1 MADAGA
7 QAQEYIRVLPC
18 AFGEMALIWRDEQPA
33 PRLHYLCLPEER
45 RPFSLGQLE
54 TGSCARID
62 DLAERI
68 ERMLAGEA
76 ITWDLAEVALERC
89 TPFQR
94 RVLLAEFAIP
104 RGAVSTYGLIAR
116 HIGAPEASRAVGQ
129 ALGKNPFPLIIPCH
143 RAVRADGRLGG
154 YRGGLAMK
162 RYLLEIEGVPV
173 SPKGRVLVD
182 RYYYEEA
189 HTEPR

>member
-1 MADAGA
+1 MAEAGA
-7 QAQEYIRVLPC
+7 QAPGYFRFLPS
-18 AFGEMALIWRDEQPA
+18 AFGELALVWRDEQPA

-45 RPFSLGQLE
+45 CPWELGPLE
-54 TGSCARID
+54 PGSCAAID

-76 ITWDLAEVALERC
+76 IAWDLRVVALERC

-94 RVLLAEFAIP
+94 RVLLAEFDIP

-143 RAVRADGRLGG
+143 RAVRADGHLGG

-162 RYLLEIEGVPV
+162 RHLLQIEGVSL

-182 RYYYEEA
+182 RYHYAEA
-189 HTEPR
+189 PTEPR

>member
-1 MADAGA
+1 MAEAGA
-7 QAQEYIRVLPC
+7 QAPGYFRFLPS
-18 AFGEMALIWRDEQPA
+18 AFGELVLVWRDEQPA

-45 RPFSLGQLE
+45 RPFGFGRIES
-54 TGSCARID
+54 GSCAAID
-62 DLAERI
+62 DLAKRI
-68 ERMLAGEA
+68 ARMLAGEA
-76 ITWDLAEVALERC
+76 IAWDLSEVALERC

-162 RYLLEIEGVPV
+162 RHLLEIEGVSL
-173 SPKGRVLVD
+173 SPNGRVLVD
-182 RYYYEEA
+182 RYHYAEA
-189 HTEPR
+189 PPKG